1 MDTFSQKNST
11 GEGNEVSQKKDWLL
25 PTSILIAALLIA
37 GSLIYSAGKRGP
49 EDTNIVSRDR
59 EETASVKNMR
69 PVSDS
74 DYIRGNPDAPIKIVE
89 YSDLE
94 CPFCKSF
101 HDTLKKTIE
110 VYGGKVAWVYR
121 HAPLDDRHPKARKEA
136 EAVECAGEIGGKDKF
151 WSYMDVLMEISPL
164 NNGLDPKKLPEIAT
178 MVGLDAT
185 EFNQCLS
192 SGKYAEKIQADLD
205 NAINSG
211 LQGTPFPI
219 IVVNGEIKGS
229 LPGALPFNEVLPEGQ
244 VNLKTIIDQEI
255 SNL

>member
-1 MDTFSQKNST
+1 MDTFSQKNNT
-11 GEGNEVSQKKDWLL
+11 GEGSEGSQKKDWLL

-37 GSLIYSAGKRGP
+37 GSLIYSAGKRGS
-49 EDTNIVSRDR
+49 ENTNVVPRDQQ
-59 EETASVKNMR
+59 EVVSVKNMR
-69 PVSDS
+69 PVSSS

-101 HDTLKKTIE
+101 HDTLKKTID

-121 HAPLDDRHPKARKEA
+121 HAPLDDLHPKARKEA

-164 NNGLDPKKLPEIAT
+164 NNGLDLKKLPEIAT

-185 EFNQCLS
+185 KFNQCLS

-205 NAINSG
+205 NAMNSG
-211 LQGTPFPI
+211 FQGTPFSI
-219 IVVNGEIKGS
+219 IVVNNEIKGS
-229 LPGALPFNEVLPEGQ
+229 LPGALPLDGILQGGQ
-244 VNLKTIIDQEI
+244 PNLRTILDQEI